1 MLRKLA
7 LGLAGVGS
15 LLVAA
20 ELLLRLLPV
29 STATLTGYYV
39 DPLILSYPPGH
50 SWQVSTGWD
59 LRNSRRMSANNL
71 GFAAEID
78 FARDPN
84 AIGLIGDSYVEASM
98 LDAKD
103 RPAAQ
108 LAAALPSQRPVYA
121 LGGPGSAL
129 LDYAERIRFASEKLG
144 LRDFVVLM
152 ESGDLRQS
160 LCGSGNV
167 HGPCLDRQSLQP
179 RIETQ
184 PGPSAAKRW
193 LRHSALAQYLAGQ
206 LKVDVSRLP
215 AQAFAGASHDT
226 VPSKP
231 VPAAVDEAQLRARR
245 LMDDA
250 MVAAVVERFFER
262 IKPYATG
269 RLVFVVDGR
278 RDALAA
284 ASPQLLDR
292 DAFVV
297 LARQRGFTVVDA
309 EPLYQQHSAASKLSL
324 SVSPQDGHLNPLGV
338 GLLMQ
343 AAAQALP

>member
-7 LGLAGVGS
+7 LGLAGVGG
-15 LLVAA
+15 LLVGA

-29 STATLTGYYV
+29 STASLTGYHV
-39 DPLILSYPPGH
+39 DPLILNYPPGH
-50 SWQVSTGWD
+50 QWQVSTGWD
-59 LRNSRRMSANNL
+59 LRNSRRMSANNV

-78 FARDPN
+78 FWRDPN

-108 LAAALPSQRPVYA
+108 LTAALPSRRPVYA

-152 ESGDLRQS
+152 EAGDLRQS

-167 HGPCLDRQSLQP
+167 HGPCLDRESLKL
-179 RIETQ
+179 RTETQ
-184 PGPSAAKRW
+184 PSPSAAKRW

-206 LKVDVSRLP
+206 LKVDLARLP

-226 VPSKP
+226 MPSKP

-245 LMDDA
+245 LLDDA
-250 MVAAVVERFFER
+250 VVAAVSERFFER

-278 RDALAA
+278 RDAVAA
-284 ASPQLLDR
+284 TSPPLLDR
-292 DAFVV
+292 DAFVA
-297 LARQRGFTVVDA
+297 LARQRGFNVVDA
-309 EPLYQQHSAASKLSL
+309 EPLYQQHNGVSKLSL

-343 AAAQALP
+343 AAAKALP